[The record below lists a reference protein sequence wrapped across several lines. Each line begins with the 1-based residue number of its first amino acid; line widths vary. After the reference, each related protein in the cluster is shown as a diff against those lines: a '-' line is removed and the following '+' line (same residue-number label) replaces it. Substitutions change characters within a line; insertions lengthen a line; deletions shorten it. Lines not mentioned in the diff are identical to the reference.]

1 MFSLVVKKQVKYL
14 PVVFLCVFI
23 LKKSGQNFLSLQW
36 VTLSEKKN
44 DFWFVKKFLEKKEV
58 SRLFQKVQMIHTQFD
73 PRKKISEFL
82 ITVLYF
88 RICYES
94 QRYENKGFW
103 LVGKVLNKK
112 MRLFKWL
119 NPCSWLRWVTQSSYV
134 CFCGPSLM

>member
-1 MFSLVVKKQVKYL
+1 MKKQACSLSMSNRKNYKCFHWLLKSKWNIYPLCFCVCLFWKSLVKISWVCNES
-14 PVVFLCVFI
+14 LC
-23 LKKSGQNFLSLQW
+23 LKKTTSDLLKNFLR
-36 VTLSEKKN
+36 
-44 DFWFVKKFLEKKEV
+44 KKEV

-103 LVGKVLNKK
+103 LVGKVLTTKNET
-112 MRLFKWL
+112 
-119 NPCSWLRWVTQSSYV
+119 V
-134 CFCGPSLM
+134 